1 MLSSAGKE
9 FEFEFLTISDSSSV
23 FFFDLSAATQSLLFF
38 SLFFSWTYSS
48 SKINSSLFF
57 FLNEG

>member
-23 FFFDLSAATQSLLFF
+23 FFLTYQRRLKVFF
-38 SLFFSWTYSS
+38 SFHFFFLDLLSQQN
-48 SKINSSLFF
+48 KLIAFF

>member
-23 FFFDLSAATQSLLFF
+23 FFLTYQRRLKVFF
-38 SLFFSWTYSS
+38 SFH
-48 SKINSSLFF
+48 FF
-57 FLNEG
+57 FLGPTLAAK